1 MGAVA
6 PQDPPGH
13 RTPEMGRSRIHPG
26 PVVEVPVR
34 GALVG
39 VEGRV
44 GVLVD
49 VLVCVF

>member
-34 GALVG
+34 GALPRTSVSWG
-39 VEGRV
+39 CLSQR
-44 GVLVD
+44 
-49 VLVCVF
+49 